1 MMACDSFPVDNTR
14 SVINGTHYFG
24 GKLITTLLLVV
35 SLLVVEVRSL
45 AELAVQKSL
54 IAEFEDSLEDS
65 HSWRMMLRGMF
76 TVFPSPTVMKFPGLT
91 TKILP
96 GLLCAGIGA
105 ALTHVIRR
113 SKKMAVERLSPIAED
128 RIAEL

>member
-1 MMACDSFPVDNTR
+1 MACNTCSEIDWVR
-14 SVINGTHYFG
+14 YFG
-24 GKLITTLLLVV
+24 GKLFTTLLLFV

-76 TVFPSPTVMKFPGLT
+76 TVFPSPTVMKFPGLM

-96 GLLCAGIGA
+96 GLLRAGIGA
-105 ALTHVIRR
+105 AVTHVVRR
-113 SKKMAVERLSPIAED
+113 SKKMAVERPSPIAKD